1 MGSLKITFPRA
12 ALFVRDAFKVLCI
25 VREGCCVASLGGI
38 QSATAGYNVLF
49 SAVASSSEVTLT
61 CSLLRSL
68 IGGESHGA
76 VCCVCRAQI
85 LGWVEDVICWALALL
100 KGACLGG
107 TDGHQESRNGAPLL
121 PRGCIL
127 VSLVR
132 EATHFG
138 GCGGDHVI
146 WCKSVV

>member
-61 CSLLRSL
+61 PPAAYCSLSL
-68 IGGESHGA
+68 A
-76 VCCVCRAQI
+76 RRAMG
-85 LGWVEDVICWALALL
+85 LFVVSAGPKSWA
-100 KGACLGG
+100 
-107 TDGHQESRNGAPLL
+107 
-121 PRGCIL
+121 GC
-127 VSLVR
+127 
-132 EATHFG
+132 
-138 GCGGDHVI
+138 
-146 WCKSVV
+146 KM